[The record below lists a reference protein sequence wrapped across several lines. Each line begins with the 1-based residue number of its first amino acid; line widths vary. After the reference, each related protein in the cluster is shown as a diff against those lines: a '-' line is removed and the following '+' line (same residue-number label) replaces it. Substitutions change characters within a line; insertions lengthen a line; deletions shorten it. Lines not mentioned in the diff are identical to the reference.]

1 MYDPAELAVFCRFN
15 FVTEPNYNTSNNRI
29 GIRIWGPWK
38 FIIILIA
45 QSRTKRWNYFEKTVS
60 SLNIIY
66 YLEEP
71 PSPALLGEL
80 LKKLGLT
87 ARDILRKKED
97 AYSLHNLEKSGL
109 DEESILEIMSSNPIL
124 IERPIVVKDSKAV
137 LGRPPE
143 NVLELI

>member
-1 MYDPAELAVFCRFN
+1 MGSMEIYHNPNCSKSNKALELLR
-15 FVTEPNYNTSNNRI
+15 ENNVK
-29 GIRIWGPWK
+29 P
-38 FIIILIA
+38 
-45 QSRTKRWNYFEKTVS
+45 TV
-60 SLNIIY
+60 IY

-80 LKKLGLT
+80 LKKLGLA

-97 AYSLHNLEKSGL
+97 AYFFHNLENCDL
-109 DEESILEIMSSNPIL
+109 DEESILEIMSSDPIL

-143 NVLELI
+143 NVLDLI

>member
-1 MYDPAELAVFCRFN
+1 MGSMEIYHNPNCSKSNKALELLREN
-15 FVTEPNYNTSNNRI
+15 SIEP
-29 GIRIWGPWK
+29 
-38 FIIILIA
+38 
-45 QSRTKRWNYFEKTVS
+45 
-60 SLNIIY
+60 NIIY
-66 YLEEP
+66 YLEKP

-97 AYSLHNLEKSGL
+97 AYSLHNLEKSDL